1 MNVRESQAATRQT
14 ERACMSGQAAFLK
27 AVIAAPDDDL
37 PRLIYADWLDERG
50 DPRGEFIRCQI
61 ELEQY
66 RPLVVN
72 GETYDVTTT
81 GDAGHADAL
90 RRRER
95 ELQSCPLSQWREWCN
110 PLIDLGAGW
119 TWTMRRGFVESVTC
133 TLADWLAHGPAV
145 VRAAPVQAVQ
155 MSGRRPVHGRTA
167 GLFYWYRW
175 PQYDPERY
183 HLAPPL
189 FAALR
194 GGSMEFDNTR
204 GYPTE
209 AAALADL
216 SAACIAWAKAEA
228 DRNDAWHSEMAR
240 INDTS
245 TPLPLERIEAVDE
258 SHDAN
263 RGRRAVAAWRR
274 RAGV

>member
-133 TLADWLAHGPAV
+133 TLADWLAHGPEI
-145 VRAAPVQAVQ
+145 VRAAPVTTVRLSDCYVVPRESPDDVYDLAAPHAITLPAELARLFTREPEWATQAEGEQ
-155 MSGRRPVHGRTA
+155 RA
-167 GLFYWYRW
+167 
-175 PQYDPERY
+175 
-183 HLAPPL
+183 
-189 FAALR
+189 
-194 GGSMEFDNTR
+194 
-204 GYPTE
+204 
-209 AAALADL
+209 
-216 SAACIAWAKAEA
+216 SAILIAWAKAEA
-228 DRNDAWHSEMAR
+228 DRRERDVQAMASVGW
-240 INDTS
+240 IPDDTN
-245 TPLPLERIEAVDE
+245 PVVGGCRQI
-258 SHDAN
+258 
-263 RGRRAVAAWRR
+263 AWRR
-274 RAGV
+274 RP